1 MNFNF
6 YEGMRM
12 VNFNTVILAGIAVV
26 VLGILI
32 IFVGTVLQAT
42 KSTGETQ
49 TGEVQAGGVVMI
61 GPIPIIFGT
70 NKNIT
75 VVSIVLAIILMI
87 VAYLLFY
94 RWGFKY

>member
-1 MNFNF
+1 
-6 YEGMRM
+6 M
-12 VNFNTVILAGIAVV
+12 VNSNTVILAGIAVV

-32 IFVGTVLQAT
+32 IFIGTVLQAT

>member
-1 MNFNF
+1 
-6 YEGMRM
+6 M

-32 IFVGTVLQAT
+32 IFIGTGLQAT

>member
-1 MNFNF
+1 
-6 YEGMRM
+6 M
-12 VNFNTVILAGIAVV
+12 VNSNTVILAGVAVV

-32 IFVGTVLQAT
+32 IFIGTVLQVT
-42 KSTGETQ
+42 KSTGETEK
-49 TGEVQAGGVVMI
+49 TGGVQAGGVVMI

-94 RWGFKY
+94 RWGRY